1 MDHKTDDQISVIKR
15 IKDLY
20 NGREKVIKFYNFYTR
35 MVSEAKCKSIHGEG
49 LKILTHKQMLQRL
62 SIALAQEKAGN
73 KSENLQNEIRKII
86 YSLYRVNEV
95 TEKVY
100 NNIINSMKL

>member
-35 MVSEAKCKSIHGEG
+35 MY
-49 LKILTHKQMLQRL
+49 LRL
-62 SIALAQEKAGN
+62 NTNQFMEKGS
-73 KSENLQNEIRKII
+73 K
-86 YSLYRVNEV
+86 Y
-95 TEKVY
+95 
-100 NNIINSMKL
+100 